1 MSKWNNAVKTSFSN
15 SGKRVEFSGTEI
27 HFSSDSKK
35 INIRLG
41 SDHQPPPQHLIGS
54 HENLRNGNTFHES
67 TPKKGILKNKIATP
81 DKYYLGQ
88 LDEVDSHEI
97 RRKKITHQNQN
108 HVERAPE
115 TQLTF
120 DTFNGT
126 STSSPQSII
135 ESSTL
140 SRSNQRSPAGKANLT
155 SYKLIIDMLHDEK
168 TTSHQHQQ
176 QQTMRNDDFLINH
189 KKSDFAQYNR
199 DKIFRPI
206 AKPRKIYP
214 LDAPKINFSTSPT
227 TTTTSIKSRKFIE
240 DDEMMMRPSMHISNG
255 GNDGMKLS
263 GRRFD
268 LARDEKVLND
278 LINAADEILNQNL

>member
-1 MSKWNNAVKTSFSN
+1 MSKWNNVVKTSFSN

-88 LDEVDSHEI
+88 LDEVDSHEV
-97 RRKKITHQNQN
+97 RRKKITHQN

-120 DTFNGT
+120 DMFNGK
-126 STSSPQSII
+126 STSPQSI
-135 ESSTL
+135 ESSSMP
-140 SRSNQRSPAGKANLT
+140 SRTNQRSPAGKANLT
-155 SYKLIIDMLHDEK
+155 SYKLIIDMLSHDEK
-168 TTSHQHQQ
+168 TSSHQQ
-176 QQTMRNDDFLINH
+176 QQQVMRNDDFLTNH
-189 KKSDFAQYNR
+189 KKSDFAQYSR

-214 LDAPKINFSTSPT
+214 LDAPKMNSLTSSTESLKLHKFT
-227 TTTTSIKSRKFIE
+227 DDDMMKS
-240 DDEMMMRPSMHISNG
+240 SHVSNG
-255 GNDGMKLS
+255 GNDKIKFS

-278 LINAADEILNQNL
+278 LINAADEILNQNI